1 MDSKIWKKSAILI
14 REDFFCQ
21 KSGLILKKLMF
32 NFFRKFCWMEVW
44 ILLMRRPNWCHK
56 RNIVWK
62 KCCFWTFRIAVFFSN
77 FWSTLCIDMKFS
89 STSSSSESVEMMM
102 DCQNFRLIFFLSLK
116 RHLVAHSSLCTWWP
130 PQSSRNVDIK
140 GLATF
145 L

>member
-14 REDFFCQ
+14 REVFFCQ

-62 KCCFWTFRIAVFFSN
+62 NVDFGLFELQYFFQIFRV
-77 FWSTLCIDMKFS
+77 LCASIWNS
-89 STSSSSESVEMMM
+89 LQLRLLQSVEMMM

-130 PQSSRNVDIK
+130 PQSSRNIDIK